1 MSDAADA
8 LRTPLLWRIATPV
21 AWVAALLTTCYYAA
35 HRPHEGHKP
44 RRTIWAQNAAHRTPF
59 ALNAP
64 LTSVYWIA
72 LWLLQ
77 LWYAALLVVL
87 RFAYIVIDWWVE
99 RIVVTDKRFMLITGV
114 FTNRVAMMPIG
125 KVTDLTYERT
135 ATGRMFGYGTLIV
148 ESAGQIQALNRIE
161 FLPRPELV
169 YDAISELVFGDKQA
183 QSERFSMIKAQRAAR
198 GKKLVP

>member
-1 MSDAADA
+1 MFAPRDPDEY
-8 LRTPLLWRIATPV
+8 LLPSERRVIRVRRHWTYILWDVFEAT
-21 AWVAALLTTCYYAA
+21 ALLAVGVMLSYLLPDGA
-35 HRPHEGHKP
+35 
-44 RRTIWAQNAAHRTPF
+44 WLFQN
-59 ALNAP
+59 
-64 LTSVYWIA
+64 V
-72 LWLLQ
+72 

-87 RFAYIVIDWWVE
+87 RFAYVLIEWWVE

-114 FTNRVAMMPIG
+114 FTNRVAMMPIT

>member
-1 MSDAADA
+1 MFAPRDPDEY
-8 LRTPLLWRIATPV
+8 LLPTERRVIRVRRHWTFVLWDVFEAM
-21 AWVAALLTTCYYAA
+21 ALLAVGVMLSYLLPNGA
-35 HRPHEGHKP
+35 
-44 RRTIWAQNAAHRTPF
+44 WLFQN
-59 ALNAP
+59 
-64 LTSVYWIA
+64 V
-72 LWLLQ
+72 

-87 RFAYIVIDWWVE
+87 RFAYVIVEWWVE

-114 FTNRVAMMPIG
+114 FTNRVAMMPIT

-148 ESAGQIQALNRIE
+148 ESAGQIQALNRVE